1 MLLSLRRDYREQIDV
16 DCIRYYGA
24 PFLETLHRYG
34 VLMTA
39 ALIRYLPEDSATMRS
54 INQRWSISDH
64 LLAAIY
70 DQLSAANWQR
80 SADGQKNRRRP
91 KPIPRPGV
99 EDKDKKKFG
108 TTVVSLEEAKHRFRR
123 G

>member
-1 MLLSLRRDYREQIDV
+1 
-16 DCIRYYGA
+16 
-24 PFLETLHRYG
+24 
-34 VLMTA
+34 MTA

-70 DQLSAANWQR
+70 DQLSMANWQR

-91 KPIPRPGV
+91 KPTPRPGV

-123 G
+123 D